1 MFVPT
6 IISCVVTVPCSFQPT
21 SRNIESWQ
29 LPSAK
34 ETEQLERNN
43 ILVDLSTINST
54 FKFDIR
60 YATENN
66 FTGRILYSEAKAY
79 LQKDAARALNEAQ
92 EMFSDLGLGL
102 IIYDAYRPLSV
113 QKEMWKIKPDK
124 RYVADPKQG
133 SNHNRGM
140 AVDVG
145 LYDLETG
152 AYLEMPT
159 EFDAFNRKAWANATV
174 GVSEMGRYNRSILK
188 QIMKRCGFKMNTTEW
203 WHFDFKDCHQYP
215 VLDIPF
221 HEIKSE

>member
-1 MFVPT
+1 MVACFVSKP
-6 IISCVVTVPCSFQPT
+6 SAFQPIK
-21 SRNIESWQ
+21 RNTTPWEAREEIQVKFNEGGQ
-29 LPSAK
+29 VL
-34 ETEQLERNN
+34 
-43 ILVDLSTINST
+43 IDLGKVNAT

-66 FTGRILYSEAKAY
+66 FTGKVLYSQPKAY
-79 LQKDAARALNEAQ
+79 LQRDAAEALNQAQ
-92 EMFSDLGLGL
+92 EMLSDLGLGL

-113 QKEMWKIKPDK
+113 QKEMWQIKPDK
-124 RYVADPKQG
+124 RYVADPKFG

-152 AYLEMPT
+152 IYLEMPT

-174 GVSEMGRYNRSILK
+174 GVSELARYNRSILK

-203 WHFDFKDCHQYP
+203 WHFDFKDCHKHP

-221 HEIKSE
+221 QEIVSE